1 MLCLVSVKSEEKN
14 CKRKIKYEFKVN
26 KLFFKIYFTY
36 FPLAY
41 KNKIVLKYINF

>member
-1 MLCLVSVKSEEKN
+1 MNL
-14 CKRKIKYEFKVN
+14 
-26 KLFFKIYFTY
+26 KLINYFYIFFLIYFTY